1 MRRFAWLLAL
11 ALWAPDPPL
20 SSAQT
25 GQQEPVSAAE
35 VKRAVDDAVEIRRV
49 TQQQQNQWAQ
59 ERAELVARYRSLK
72 ASVAYLEDR
81 REVEVERAAELQADV
96 DEYARRL
103 EESERFEGG
112 LQDTLLAI
120 FANLE
125 THLQTDL
132 PFHMGT
138 NGNGVPRERT
148 ARLAAVRTEL
158 VRTDVEPA
166 EKLRRILEALLIEAQ
181 YGGGFEVYPEDIGV
195 GGETLAVDVLRL
207 GRLALLWRTPDGSRA
222 GEFDRASGTWVEL
235 DGSARGAVNA
245 AVDMAMRRRQHEVI
259 ALPLGRIAP

>member
-25 GQQEPVSAAE
+25 GQDKPVSAAE
-35 VKRAVDDAVEIRRV
+35 VLQAVDDAVEIRKA
-49 TQQQQNQWAQ
+49 TQQQQDEWAQ
-59 ERAELVARYRSLK
+59 QRAQLVARYRSLK
-72 ASVAYLEDR
+72 ASVAYLEDHKT
-81 REVEVERAAELQADV
+81 VEVERAAELQADV
-96 DEYARRL
+96 DELARRL

-120 FANLE
+120 FHHLE
-125 THLQTDL
+125 THMQTDL
-132 PFHMGT
+132 PFLEE
-138 NGNGVPRERT
+138 ERT
-148 ARLAAVRTEL
+148 TRLAAVRTEL

-195 GGETLAVDVLRL
+195 GDQVLAVDVLRL
-207 GRLALLWRTPDGSRA
+207 GRLALFWRTPDGSRA
-222 GEFDRASGTWVEL
+222 GEFDRASGTWTEL
-235 DGSARGAVNA
+235 DGSARNAVNA
-245 AVDMAMRRRQHEVI
+245 ALDMAMRRRQHEVI
-259 ALPLGRIAP
+259 GLPLGRIAP